1 MKVDTSSAT
10 PPPAEDQR
18 FSFLEKLYEAVPT
31 SIITTATDLTNRTT
45 QAVPASVTSAV
56 TSAVASTVESL
67 KAFSEPLV
75 EQHRAALVT
84 LDAYACKGLDSSLN
98 AIHNTAKTVNATRTS
113 VESTVASARVSAD
126 AHLATIESTALAL
139 AAPAIV
145 SSVNAVDNAIDRFIP
160 STLSTPSTTTAAAAA
175 ADKAPEYQFA
185 PLPSSPKSPSALP
198 KYTEDEAEANAVA
211 SAAPAAPFG
220 SETKKWLQ
228 QIEAVCTTAQFRVRE
243 RALTQVQFATART
256 ETVVAQLKTNTVDLL
271 AYAKKIG
278 ADGYGYVTSEEA
290 AADAKVV
297 AVKASKAAA
306 DLAAKTKA
314 ATTAAVAKAEAA
326 MPAPVIDQ
334 AKRVAE
340 LLTEYY
346 AKGLNLAKEHEVTGK
361 VSAAAAVFYG
371 HVERLTRGPHRDQIL
386 AFLLRRT
393 QADAATA
400 DEAAA
405 DGGGGGAA
413 AADPAS
419 PAPDESEVGVEA
431 DVEAE
436 AEAAVHAEVEEAV
449 VIEEG
454 APAEV

>member
-1 MKVDTSSAT
+1 M
-10 PPPAEDQR
+10 Q
-18 FSFLEKLYEAVPT
+18 
-31 SIITTATDLTNRTT
+31 RTT

-175 ADKAPEYQFA
+175 AAAADKAPEYQFA

-198 KYTEDEAEANAVA
+198 KYAEDEAEANAVA
-211 SAAPAAPFG
+211 SAAPAATFG
-220 SETKKWLQ
+220 SETKKLLQ
-228 QIEAVCTTAQFRVRE
+228 QIEAVCTKAQFRVRE